1 MTPPQCI
8 TQSDCHSFELIL
20 TSCFKAGTNQ
30 RTQEVKSSSAT
41 CSLSPQMSPVCKS
54 KLIKVRGKQVKKKKK
69 KKKEML
75 FEMETFINVPEMTVL
90 SYCAMEKKTNQP
102 TKHKTHKPSQPT
114 DQKPNTHTYAQT
126 NGKKTKPKYQEWGS
140 LNKIFIY
147 IWKTMNRSMSFRNN
161 ASSLQNTCFACQVLD
176 LQNKMQ

>member
-8 TQSDCHSFELIL
+8 TQSDCHSFGLIL
-20 TSCFKAGTNQ
+20 TSCFKAGTKQ

-41 CSLSPQMSPVCKS
+41 CSLSPQMSSVCKS
-54 KLIKVRGKQVKKKKK
+54 KLIKVRCKLVEKKR

-90 SYCAMEKKTNQP
+90 SYCAMEKNNQP

-114 DQKPNTHTYAQT
+114 NHLTHTHTHKQMKKKKKQT
-126 NGKKTKPKYQEWGS
+126 
-140 LNKIFIY
+140 KIPRMRIPEGD
-147 IWKTMNRSMSFRNN
+147 IQLHLKDNEQIHE
-161 ASSLQNTCFACQVLD
+161 L
-176 LQNKMQ
+176 